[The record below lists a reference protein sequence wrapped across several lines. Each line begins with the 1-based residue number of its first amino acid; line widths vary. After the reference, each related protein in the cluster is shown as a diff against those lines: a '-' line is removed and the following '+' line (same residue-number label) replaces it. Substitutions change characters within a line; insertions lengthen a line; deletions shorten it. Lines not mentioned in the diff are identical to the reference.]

1 MEEIINETLIESIKS
16 LKETQNWST
25 EEALTALNID
35 ESRWP
40 QLLALLEASSD

>member
-1 MEEIINETLIESIKS
+1 MEEIKNETSIEIIKN

-25 EEALTALNID
+25 EEALIALNID
-35 ESRWP
+35 KSRWP